1 MTQDAPDAP
10 IEAPDQE
17 TQEPQ
22 ETPETPMAPW
32 SFDSTPQ
39 ALQIYRGEF
48 SGTRDSLSAI
58 RQLVET
64 AAASAPLEE
73 LEAAA
78 FQMAVDEIC
87 ANIIE
92 HGYEKQESQHDD
104 GRTLVIE
111 IALFGDRI
119 ETIITDR
126 LALRFDIA
134 SAQTPGLEAFL
145 EEERARGLG
154 LDIVYRC
161 VDKIECQWLQPQG
174 NQTRLVKFYNSQ
186 S

>member
-1 MTQDAPDAP
+1 MTQEAP
-10 IEAPDQE
+10 IEAPVEAPD
-17 TQEPQ
+17 QEPQ
-22 ETPETPMAPW
+22 ETPIAPW
-32 SFDSTPQ
+32 SFDSTPE
-39 ALQIYRGEF
+39 ALQIYRAEF

-73 LEAAA
+73 LEAAT

-92 HGYEKQESQHDD
+92 HGYEKQEAQQDD

-111 IALFGDRI
+111 IAVFGDRI
-119 ETIITDR
+119 EAVITDR
-126 LALRFDIA
+126 SAVRFDIA
-134 SAQTPGLEAFL
+134 SAETPGIEAFH

-154 LDIVYRC
+154 LDIVYQC
-161 VDKIECQWLQPQG
+161 VDKIECHWLQPQG
-174 NQTRLVKFYNSQ
+174 NQTRLVKFYNAQ
-186 S
+186 G